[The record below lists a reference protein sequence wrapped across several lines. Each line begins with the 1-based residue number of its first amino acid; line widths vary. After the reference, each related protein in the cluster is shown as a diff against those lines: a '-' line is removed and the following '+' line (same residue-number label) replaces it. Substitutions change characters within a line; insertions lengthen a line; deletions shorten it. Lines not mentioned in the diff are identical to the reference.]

1 MKLDPLTIRLLG
13 RLTDRM
19 DLIRKHPLRY
29 EITQED
35 LAELRPVAEQLE
47 RQLEKIKV
55 VKVG

>member
-29 EITQED
+29 DITPED
-35 LAELRPVAEQLE
+35 FAELRPAAERLE
-47 RQLEKIKV
+47 AMLEKIKV

>member
-29 EITQED
+29 DISPEA
-35 LAELRPVAEQLE
+35 LAALRPVAEQLE
-47 RQLEKIKV
+47 ALLEKITV